1 MLYAQVLTA
10 APQLKGD
17 NAEIRMRLGQA
28 LQNRRKYENDLK
40 SGKRKRKSRW
50 NNEEL
55 LLPALYWK
63 KVFLD
68 TEKGLQNPSP
78 EECVLYCWGTFT
90 YFL

>member
-10 APQLKGD
+10 APQLKGH

-55 LLPALYWK
+55 LLPALYWTEK
-63 KVFLD
+63 KV
-68 TEKGLQNPSP
+68 S
-78 EECVLYCWGTFT
+78 
-90 YFL
+90 